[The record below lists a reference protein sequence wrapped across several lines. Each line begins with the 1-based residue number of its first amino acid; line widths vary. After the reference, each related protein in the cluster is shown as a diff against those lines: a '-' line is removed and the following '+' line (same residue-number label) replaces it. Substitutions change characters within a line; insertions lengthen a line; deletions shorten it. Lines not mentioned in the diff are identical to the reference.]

1 MSSATSSRVDPA
13 FLTKSEASNQKDFK
27 KIAPAQQHE
36 QPQCPQTVSQ
46 KTTLSLAKKKNR
58 KIAAVQKPRTRL
70 NHEQKARLEIHFSQN
85 PFWNNQEIQTLARA
99 LELSFTKVYKWN
111 WERKKKDSLKYQ
123 DFTLQELAELY
134 PKVQSSS
141 EYAHL
146 IESEPAEDTV
156 SDDKHGNFAYRS
168 IAP

>member
-1 MSSATSSRVDPA
+1 MRNSNWSQE
-13 FLTKSEASNQKDFK
+13 KIEA
-27 KIAPAQQHE
+27 
-36 QPQCPQTVSQ
+36 
-46 KTTLSLAKKKNR
+46 LA
-58 KIAAVQKPRTRL
+58 
-70 NHEQKARLEIHFSQN
+70 ARLKI
-85 PFWNNQEIQTLARA
+85 TKA
-99 LELSFTKVYKWN
+99 KVYKWN
-111 WERKKKDSLKYQ
+111 WERKKKDSLKQQ